1 LAGATVA
8 HGAPGSD
15 NREHEIGREAIDYY
29 STEITRFQR
38 QTWHWQRVMGVALS
52 PPPARGLTNLSAW
65 QVKRAATLWR
75 KRSNAAYRRA
85 QRPPHLREFMCIHRY
100 EGSWTDRGHPYW
112 GGLQMD
118 ISFQQSYGGYLFQ
131 KKGTA
136 DRWSPLEQIWAA
148 EKAHRSRGFWPWPNT
163 ARYCGLL

>member
-1 LAGATVA
+1 VA

-15 NREHEIGREAIDYY
+15 NREQAIDREAIDYY
-29 STEITRFQR
+29 SSEVTRFQK
-38 QTWHWQRVMGVALS
+38 QTWHWQRVMGVALT
-52 PPPARGLTNLSAW
+52 PKPARGLTNLDAV
-65 QVKRAATLWR
+65 QIKRTATLWR
-75 KRSNAAYRRA
+75 KRSDQTYERA
-85 QRPPHLREFMCIHRY
+85 QRPPHLREFLCIHRY

-118 ISFQQSYGGYLFQ
+118 IGFQQTYGGYLFQ

-136 DRWSPLEQIWAA
+136 DKWSPLEQIWAG